1 MGELNGLEES
11 LNDFRNGTTTKY
23 LILEQVKQ
31 MMNWAYTKGKEDG
44 ERSVT
49 NEPEGGIK

>member
-1 MGELNGLEES
+1 MNELNALEVMLEQY
-11 LNDFRNGTTTKY
+11 RNGTFTKY

-49 NEPEGGIK
+49 NEPEGGVK